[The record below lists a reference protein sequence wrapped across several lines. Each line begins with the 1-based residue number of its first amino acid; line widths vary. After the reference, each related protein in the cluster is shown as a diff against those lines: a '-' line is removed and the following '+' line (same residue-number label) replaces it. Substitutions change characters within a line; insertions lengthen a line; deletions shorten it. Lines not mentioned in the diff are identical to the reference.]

1 MKAKD
6 KIAIIGPYPPPYG
19 GISVH
24 IKRVMKYMPENS
36 YILFNSNKS
45 NCRGSISFYGKF
57 KYIKVWR
64 FLFKKY
70 KLVHT
75 HSTDTYLRLI
85 FGIIGVFRKN
95 IYLHIH
101 GVSLSNLLKKGMV
114 SFFMKPL
121 IKNLNIIVVN
131 SELVRE
137 INKYK
142 PISIHEIDAFLP
154 PTFDFPLLIKTLKEY
169 ERFFQNG
176 RFIVSM
182 NGWFTKYMGE
192 DLYGFDLA
200 SEVLKK
206 FRDNG
211 INIFIVACIN
221 GVKNKQLYKSFL
233 NYITTHNL
241 DKQFLLIH
249 GLEEAW
255 PIFMA
260 SNVFMRLTNT
270 DGLGISIKEAIWF
283 RTKAI
288 ASDCI
293 TRPKGTLIF
302 KTRSAQSLY
311 ETLLDIYRQPQIT
324 LEEKIKQYNTEVFNY
339 KLFSEI
345 YKFNISPSA

>member
-1 MKAKD
+1 LKTKD

-24 IKRVMKYMPENS
+24 VQRVLQYLSENQ
-36 YILFNSNKS
+36 YVFFNSS
-45 NCRGSISFYGKF
+45 NTRFEGDISFYGKI

-75 HSTDTYLRLI
+75 HSTDTYLRIIL
-85 FGIIGVFRKN
+85 GIIGIFRKN

-101 GVSLSNLLKKGMV
+101 GVSLSNLLNKRGMV
-114 SFFMKPL
+114 SFIIKLL
-121 IKNLNIIVVN
+121 IKNLHIIVVN
-131 SELVRE
+131 LELVRE

-142 PISIHEIDAFLP
+142 PISIHKIDAFLP
-154 PTFDFPLLIKTLKEY
+154 PTFDFPLLIKTLKEH
-169 ERFFQNG
+169 EQFFQNG

-211 INIFIVACIN
+211 INIFIVACIK
-221 GVKNKQLYKSFL
+221 GVKDKQLYKSFL
-233 NYITTHNL
+233 NYITTHNI

-270 DGLGISIKEAIWF
+270 DGLPVSIKEAIWF
-283 RTKAI
+283 RTKVI

-293 TRPKGTLIF
+293 VRPNTVFLF
-302 KTRSAQSLY
+302 KNRSVKDLY
-311 ETLLDIYRQPQIT
+311 EKLFKIFMQPQ
-324 LEEKIKQYNTEVFNY
+324 LDLKDKINQYKPKDFNY
-339 KLFSEI
+339 SLFSEI
-345 YKFNISPSA
+345 YKL